1 MLIGHGWDLHQHSN
15 RKTLIL
21 GGVNFEED
29 GFEGHSDGDILIHA
43 LCDALLGATGKK
55 DLGHYFP
62 SDESTPKDIPSTK
75 ILSEILD
82 IIEYRNFTLMNIDIT
97 IITQKFNVQEKEKK
111 IIDNLSELLGVPLEI
126 INVKGKSAD
135 DYGIIGDQKAS
146 LAIVSLLLENC
157 LLYTSDAADD

>member
-1 MLIGHGWDLHQHSN
+1 MLIGHGWDLHQHSD

-43 LCDALLGATGKK
+43 LCDALLGATEKK

-82 IIEYRNFTLMNIDIT
+82 VIEYENFTLMNIDIT

-111 IIDNLSELLGVPLEI
+111 IIENLSKLLGVPLEI

-146 LAIVSLLLENC
+146 LAIVSLLLEN
-157 LLYTSDAADD
+157 A

>member
-1 MLIGHGWDLHQHSN
+1 MLIGHGWDLHQHSEN
-15 RKTLIL
+15 KTLKL
-21 GGVNFEED
+21 GGVNFDEQ
-29 GFEGHSDGDILIHA
+29 GFEGHSDGDILLHA

-82 IIEYRNFTLMNIDIT
+82 VIEYKNFTLMNIDIT
-97 IITQKFNVQEKEKK
+97 IITQKFNVQDKAVK
-111 IIDNLSELLGVPLEI
+111 IQKNLSRLLKVPVEK
-126 INVKGKSAD
+126 INIKGKSSD

-146 LAIVSLLLENC
+146 LAIVSLLLDN
-157 LLYTSDAADD
+157 A

>member
-1 MLIGHGWDLHQHSN
+1 MLIGHGWDLHQHSD

-82 IIEYRNFTLMNIDIT
+82 VIEYENFTLMNIDIT

-111 IIDNLSELLGVPLEI
+111 IIENLSKLLGVPLEI
-126 INVKGKSAD
+126 INVKGKSSD

-146 LAIVSLLLENC
+146 LAIVSLLLEN
-157 LLYTSDAADD
+157 A

>member
-1 MLIGHGWDLHQHSN
+1 MLIGHGWDLHQHSDS
-15 RKTLIL
+15 KTLIL
-21 GGVNFEED
+21 GGVSFEEY
-29 GFEGHSDGDILIHA
+29 GFEGHSDGDILLHA

-75 ILSEILD
+75 ILSEILLV
-82 IIEYRNFTLMNIDIT
+82 IEYEKFTLINVDIT

-111 IIDNLSELLGVPLEI
+111 IKENLSKQLGIPLEK
-126 INVKGKSAD
+126 INIKGKSSD

-146 LAIVSLLLENC
+146 LAIVSLLLDN
-157 LLYTSDAADD
+157 A

>member
-1 MLIGHGWDLHQHSN
+1 MLIGHGWDLHQHSD

-62 SDESTPKDIPSTK
+62 SDESTPKNIPSTD
-75 ILSEILD
+75 ILSEILN
-82 IIEYRNFTLMNIDIT
+82 IVEYEKFLLSNVDIT
-97 IITQKFNVQEKEKK
+97 IITQKFNVQDKAVK
-111 IIDNLSELLGVPLEI
+111 IQNNLSKLLKVPVEK
-126 INVKGKSAD
+126 INIKGKSSD
-135 DYGIIGDQKAS
+135 GYGIIGDQKAS
-146 LAIVSLLLENC
+146 LAIVSLLL
-157 LLYTSDAADD
+157 DHA

>member
-1 MLIGHGWDLHQHSN
+1 MLIGHGWDLHQHSD

-82 IIEYRNFTLMNIDIT
+82 VIEYENFTLMNIDIT

-111 IIDNLSELLGVPLEI
+111 IIENLSELLGVPLEI

-146 LAIVSLLLENC
+146 LAIVSLLLEN
-157 LLYTSDAADD
+157 A

>member
-1 MLIGHGWDLHQHSN
+1 MLIGHGWDLDQHSDSKN
-15 RKTLIL
+15 LIL

-29 GFEGHSDGDILIHA
+29 AFEGHSDGDILLHA
-43 LCDALLGATGKK
+43 LCDALLGATGNK

-75 ILSEILD
+75 ILSEILKV
-82 IIEYRNFTLMNIDIT
+82 IEYEKFNLINVDIT

-111 IIDNLSELLGVPLEI
+111 IIENLSKLLGVDLEI

-135 DYGIIGDQKAS
+135 DYGIIGNQKAS
-146 LAIVSLLLENC
+146 LAIVSLLLDN
-157 LLYTSDAADD
+157 A

>member
-1 MLIGHGWDLHQHSN
+1 MLIGHGWDLHQHSDSKN
-15 RKTLIL
+15 LIL

-29 GFEGHSDGDILIHA
+29 GFEGHSDGDILLHA
-43 LCDALLGATGKK
+43 LCDALLGATGNK

-75 ILSEILD
+75 ILSEILKV
-82 IIEYRNFTLMNIDIT
+82 IEYEKFNLINVDIT

-111 IIDNLSELLGVPLEI
+111 IIENLSKLLGVHMEI

-135 DYGIIGDQKAS
+135 DYGIIGNQKAS
-146 LAIVSLLLENC
+146 LAIVSLLLDN
-157 LLYTSDAADD
+157 A

>member
-1 MLIGHGWDLHQHSN
+1 MLIGHGWDLHQHSD

-146 LAIVSLLLENC
+146 LAIVSLLLEN
-157 LLYTSDAADD
+157 A